1 MNKFK
6 NSETPH
12 VDRHDAFAMRP
23 PDIARCS
30 GTTEGAVE
38 AAWRNGE
45 LEWLPGPSGRVST
58 PEQVQAWVRS
68 FGKPRTG
75 AMDVRGRWVSG
86 KLQRQRRVTS

>member
-12 VDRHDAFAMRP
+12 VDCHDAFAMRP

-38 AAWRNGE
+38 AAWRDGS
-45 LEWLPGPSGRVST
+45 LEYREGPSGRVST
-58 PEQVQAWVRS
+58 PEQVQAWVKS
-68 FGKPRTG
+68 WKLRTG
-75 AMDVRGRWVSG
+75 AMER
-86 KLQRQRRVTS
+86 